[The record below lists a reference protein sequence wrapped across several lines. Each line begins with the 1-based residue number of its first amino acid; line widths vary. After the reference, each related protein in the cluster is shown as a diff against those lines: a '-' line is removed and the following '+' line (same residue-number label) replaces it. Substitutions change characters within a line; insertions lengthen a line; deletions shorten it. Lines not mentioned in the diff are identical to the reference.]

1 MRKAALAFAGL
12 LVLAGIVFMR
22 EASGLPTGWTASG
35 PGPGFFPFWLATGFT
50 LAGLAVLVRTW
61 SSNHGQGEPFLP
73 GGAWKR
79 ILVVFLPMVGVV
91 AFLHYLG
98 IYLGGLLYL
107 LGYTRL
113 VGRHPWPLVLAVSVG
128 VPLVLFFVFERWFLM
143 PMPKGLL
150 LEWLLY
156 GR

>member
-1 MRKAALAFAGL
+1 VRQAGLAFAAF
-12 LVLAGIVFMR
+12 LVAAGVLFVR
-22 EASGLPTGWTASG
+22 EASQLPTGWTPSG
-35 PGPGFFPFWLATGFT
+35 PGPGFFPFWLAAGFT
-50 LAGLAVLVRTW
+50 VSGLAVLVRSWT
-61 SSNHGQGEPFLP
+61 SAAKDGEPFLP
-73 GGAWKR
+73 PGALPR
-79 ILVVFLPMVGVV
+79 VAVVFLPMVAIV
-91 AFLHYLG
+91 AFIDYLG

-128 VPLVLFFVFERWFLM
+128 VPLVLFFIFERWFLM
-143 PMPKGLL
+143 PLPKGVL